1 MKETVHQSVYKSVQT
16 NTMATVSREPLQA
29 RAEVNLRPGTERS
42 LGMVELWAPL
52 VQDHQAGKVLY
63 GDLRLM
69 GDLDDNSEF
78 NAGVGY
84 REIIHNVSVL
94 GDGVAG
100 IHAWFDSRSTERG
113 SKFNQVTLGGEWK
126 GDNFDILA
134 NGYVPLSDDEIHT
147 DANPTASNSGFVGTQ
162 VLVNTAQTVKEEPLA
177 GVDLEFGYRLPI
189 FEDSLDVIRAY
200 AGGFHFLG
208 GDAESVSGGRVRF
221 QADVTSDISVGARY
235 QYDDV
240 RDDQAF
246 LDVTL
251 RFPWGNKKTY
261 QDQGLYAR
269 LDESPER
276 DIDIV
281 SNDVVTDNGIDK
293 TLVDATTGQA
303 INVYHVDNTAAG
315 GGDGSAET
323 PFNTLVAAQ
332 GAAGGGD
339 VIYVHRG
346 DGTSAGQNAGITLAN
361 DSQILTGSG
370 VDFTFDS
377 SRYRTSNGNSI
388 SNNVMV
394 SAGAAPVLANGAG
407 NGITVTA
414 DNVSISGVTIDGAT
428 DNGVFAQ
435 NVDNLNISQVTSNN
449 NTNAG
454 FRIEADAATINE
466 ATFSGNTANG
476 NGGSGFSAIAENVGT
491 ITAVNYSNNTADNN
505 TIGGFFASAD
515 GTGSSLNVD
524 YDGNSADT
532 NTTHGFYVQ
541 SINDAVVGDASF
553 SNNTSTNNTGNGF
566 FVQANQSRSSLEVS
580 FDGNTADTNGSH
592 GFYINALNDANISRA
607 SLSGNTATNNT
618 GHGVYIDD
626 DSATGSVLADLG
638 GGSSS
643 STGGNIISSN
653 TATDIRVDM
662 DGAELKAEN
671 NWWGVVTGLAGGET
685 TLDDAS
691 TIDTDPFLTTSP

>member
-1 MKETVHQSVYKSVQT
+1 
-16 NTMATVSREPLQA
+16 
-29 RAEVNLRPGTERS
+29 
-42 LGMVELWAPL
+42 
-52 VQDHQAGKVLY
+52 
-63 GDLRLM
+63 M

-84 REIIHNVSVL
+84 REIVHNIPVL

-100 IHAWFDSRSTERG
+100 IHAWFDRRTTERG

-126 GDNFDILA
+126 GGNVDILA
-134 NGYVPLSDDEIHT
+134 NGYVPLSEEEIHT
-147 DANPTASNSGFVGTQ
+147 DANPTVSNSGFVGTQ

-189 FEDSLDVIRAY
+189 FEGSVDVVRAY
-200 AGGFHFLG
+200 AGGFHFW
-208 GDAESVSGGRVRF
+208 GDDVESVSGGRVRF

-281 SNDVVTDNGIDK
+281 SNDVVTDNGVNK

-303 INVYHVDNTAAG
+303 IDVYHVDNTAAG

-332 GAAGGGD
+332 GAAGAGD
-339 VIYVHRG
+339 IIYVHRG
-346 DGTSAGQNAGITLAN
+346 DGTSGGQNAGITLAN
-361 DSQILTGSG
+361 ESQILTGSG
-370 VDFTFDS
+370 VDFTFDA
-377 SRYRTSNGNSI
+377 SRYGTSNGNAI
-388 SNNVMV
+388 SNTVMV
-394 SAGAAPVLANGAG
+394 SAGVAPVLTNGAG

-435 NVDNLNISQVTSNN
+435 NADNLTISQVTSNN

-454 FRIEADAATINE
+454 FRIEADAATISE
-466 ATFSGNTANG
+466 ATFSGNTADG
-476 NGGSGFSAIAENVGT
+476 NGGAGFSAIAENVGT

-505 TIGGFFASAD
+505 TIGGFFVSAD

-566 FVQANQSRSSLEVS
+566 FAQVNQSRSSLEVS

-607 SLSGNTATNNT
+607 SLSGNTITNNT

-626 DSATGSVLADLG
+626 DSASGSVLADLG

-691 TIDTDPFLTTSP
+691 TIDADPFLTTSP